1 MLRDGDVIEGNYRIG
16 ESLSVTGRAE
26 IYAVTHVRFEGL
38 RLVMK
43 VAAHDRAHDFER
55 DTDALANL
63 TSWSVAHVHDRGKLR
78 DGRPFRVVER
88 LAGPTLREALA
99 RARFDEERALALAV
113 QLATLTHEA
122 QAAGVGPCDLSIDNL
137 VFRDGRDGRLC
148 LLRAIVERG
157 TAADPAAD
165 RVALGELRRQLGGG
179 AEWRAPSSLA
189 ELRVAVAGKTT
200 PIFDT
205 SPGERVHRWRLGALL
220 SESLRATVYEA
231 TPSTG
236 PEGRRCVL
244 KLAGPERDHG
254 DFVRHARVL
263 ADVQSKHVV
272 RVHDMGL
279 HEGVPFY
286 VMDALEAPLTLRAR
300 GEEPIP
306 IDAALQATD
315 ELLWG
320 ALAIDG
326 VNGAPS
332 DFALEHCW
340 QAKPTLSPA
349 VLTHALAPL
358 TTFRLHGRP
367 QNAGNADAWS
377 AAVALYELVAGR
389 LPFPTSKHSL
399 AKAWLGIPIPLLARR
414 QDVPPAV
421 SDIVHAVLTGM
432 KISTADLRRELTRIR
447 SVPATHRSSLPPPA
461 ERASLPP
468 VAPSIVP
475 LRPQTPVMAPGA
487 ASPGGWSLVP
497 RASIAPSVPNT
508 LVDVRA
514 WRFVSAPAR
523 CPLGYVMTAC
533 FRESEL
539 AAVGSSAVARYRA
552 GHWTVDPVRDV
563 AIAALFPFGE
573 TGFLGTTTHGGLVRL
588 EGPGGFRPWGP
599 ALDRFVFRAAAPAP
613 GGDGVLLAGGT
624 ADGRAGVLARLHG
637 ESLTLL
643 ADHLEVPPIRALAS
657 LGPDTYLAACDRGTI
672 ALLRDGAVTERIQ
685 PCQANLLAAQAK
697 GEPLVVGQ
705 GAWAFRVH
713 LGPLRATTE
722 AVDTTSSFGCL
733 AHDGTAAWAG
743 SDRGRILRR
752 HEGHWR
758 RMNDSLIAEAPVVAL
773 SAGEARVRALLADG
787 QLILGQPA

>member
-1 MLRDGDVIEGNYRIG
+1 MLRDGDVVEGNYRIG
-16 ESLSVTGRAE
+16 ERLSASDRAE
-26 IYAVTHVRFEGL
+26 IYAVSHLRFEGV

-43 VAAHDRAHDFER
+43 VAARDRAHDFDR
-55 DTDALANL
+55 DTNALASL
-63 TSWSVAHVHDRGKLR
+63 ASWSIAHVHDRGKLR
-78 DGRPFRVVER
+78 DGRLFRVVER

-99 RARFDEERALALAV
+99 EARFDDERALAIAV

-148 LLRAIVERG
+148 LLRAIVDQG
-157 TAADPAAD
+157 VSADAAAD
-165 RVALGELRRQLGGG
+165 RAALRRQLGGRTD
-179 AEWRAPSSLA
+179 WRPPSSLA

-200 PIFDT
+200 PILDT
-205 SPGERVHRWRLGALL
+205 SPGERVQRWKLGALL

-231 TPSTG
+231 TPSAG

-244 KLAGPERDHG
+244 KLAGPERDHA

-272 RVHDMGL
+272 RVHDVGL
-279 HEGVPFY
+279 HEGVPFH
-286 VMDALEAPLTLRAR
+286 VMDALEAPLSLRAR

-320 ALAIDG
+320 ALAIDSA
-326 VNGAPS
+326 NGAPS

-340 QAKPTLSPA
+340 QAKPALSPA

-358 TTFRLHGRP
+358 TTFRLYGRP
-367 QNAGNADAWS
+367 LNAGNADAWS

-399 AKAWLGIPIPLLARR
+399 AKAWLGVPIPLLARR

-461 ERASLPP
+461 ERTSLPP
-468 VAPSIVP
+468 AVSPSIVP
-475 LRPQTPVMAPGA
+475 LRPPTPVMDPTAVP
-487 ASPGGWSLVP
+487 PGGWSLVP
-497 RASIAPSVPNT
+497 RASVAPSVPNT

-523 CPLGYVMTAC
+523 CPLGNVHSAS
-533 FRESEL
+533 FRENEL
-539 AAVGSSAVARYRA
+539 VAVCGSAVARYRA
-552 GHWTVDPVRDV
+552 GRWTIDPVRDL
-563 AIAALFPFGE
+563 AIAALFPFGDE
-573 TGFLGTTTHGGLVRL
+573 GFLGTTTRGGLVRL
-588 EGPGGFRPWGP
+588 EGAGGFRPWGP
-599 ALDRFVFRAAAPAP
+599 ALDRFVFRASAP
-613 GGDGVLLAGGT
+613 GADGLLLAGGT
-624 ADGRAGVLARLHG
+624 ADGRSGVLARLRG
-637 ESLTLL
+637 ESLTIL
-643 ADHLEVPPIRALAS
+643 ADRLDVPPIRALAR
-657 LGPDTYLAACDRGTI
+657 LAPDTYLAACDRGTI
-672 ALLRDGAVTERIQ
+672 AVLRDGAVTERIQ
-685 PCQANLLAAQAK
+685 PCQANLLAAQAV

-713 LGPLRATTE
+713 LGPLRTTTE

-733 AHDGTAAWAG
+733 AHDGAAAWAG

-752 HEGHWR
+752 HDGHWR
-758 RMNDSLIAEAPVVAL
+758 RMNDSLIAEAAVIAL
-773 SAGEARVRALLADG
+773 AVGEGRVRALLADG